1 MGKNWAHRK
10 EECNQYPP
18 FKDFMEF
25 VFKEAKIACFSV
37 TSFQTIKSE
46 QSSMEFDKY
55 GKKLN
60 NNFPHLQTME
70 AF

>member
-1 MGKNWAHRK
+1 
-10 EECNQYPP
+10 
-18 FKDFMEF
+18 MEF

-55 GKKLN
+55 GKKKSEN
-60 NNFPHLQTME
+60 RVYYMYVTVTI
-70 AF
+70 